1 MLQLDMIETL
11 AFGGVVL
18 YLGYVIRRVVP
29 PLARYNLPAPV
40 VGGLLISV
48 LVLVARQWDRTLF
61 QFNTALQAPLM
72 IAFFTTIGFGA
83 SFELLKKGGPQVVL
97 FFALSF
103 VAAVLQNVV
112 GGAAA
117 LALGQP
123 ALFGVLCGSVTLTGG
138 PATGLAFADQFEA
151 AGVSGAS
158 AVAVAAA
165 MGGIVLGGLL
175 GGPVG
180 TLLIERLRS
189 GSGAMLSR
197 PPTPLPAS
205 PPLQGRESMPLVAAQ
220 IVEARLPAPA
230 EIPPAGEDVE
240 SFRLLRAVGVILA
253 AMWAGGWVSAGFN
266 ALNVTLPAYIGT
278 MIVAA
283 VMRNLDDVT
292 GWLGLSQEVLDDV
305 GNVALSFFLVLALM
319 TLELWKLA
327 AVALPL
333 AVILGLQAL
342 LVAVY
347 CVWPIFPRM
356 GRDYDAAV
364 MTGGFCGFM
373 MGTTANA
380 MANMDALTRRYGPAP
395 RAFLVVP
402 MVGAFF
408 IDFANVFLIQTCLNL
423 AQRFGL

>member
-18 YLGYVIRRVVP
+18 YLGYVIRAAVP

-40 VGGLLISV
+40 IGGMLISV

-61 QFNTALQAPLM
+61 QFDKALETPLA

-97 FFALSF
+97 FFILC
-103 VAAVLQNVV
+103 VIAAVLQNVV
-112 GGAAA
+112 GGVAA
-117 LALGQP
+117 LAMGQP
-123 ALFGVLCGSVTLTGG
+123 VLFGVLCGSVTLTGG
-138 PATGLAFADQFEA
+138 PLTGLTFAKQFED
-151 AGVSGAS
+151 AGVAGA
-158 AVAVAAA
+158 APIAVAAA
-165 MGGIVLGGLL
+165 MGGIVLGGLM
-175 GGPVG
+175 GAPIG
-180 TLLIERLRS
+180 TLLIERLHRKRVPAKPAEPS
-189 GSGAMLSR
+189 
-197 PPTPLPAS
+197 PT
-205 PPLQGRESMPLVAAQ
+205 AAQ
-220 IVEARLPAPA
+220 VVEAQLPSPVEPA
-230 EIPPAGEDVE
+230 PAGEDTE
-240 SFRLLRAVGVILA
+240 SFHLMRSVGVILV
-253 AMWAGGWVSAGFN
+253 AMWAGGWVSAG
-266 ALNVTLPAYIGT
+266 LTEWVVKMPPYIGA

-283 VMRNLDDVT
+283 LMRNLDDAT
-292 GWLGLSQEVLDDV
+292 GWLGLSQDVLDDV
-305 GNVALSFFLVLALM
+305 GNVALSFFLVMALM

-333 AVILGLQAL
+333 LVILVLQAL
-342 LVAVY
+342 LIAVY
-347 CVWPIFPRM
+347 CAWPIFPRM
-356 GRDYDAAV
+356 GRDYDSAV

-408 IDFANVFLIQTCLNL
+408 IDFANALLVQGCLNL
-423 AQRFGL
+423 ASRFGL